1 MLYKQSIFLFALFI
15 LAVSCTHTFHTD
27 QRIEALDGF
36 ATAYFNYDFQ
46 TAAKFC
52 TPESEKWL
60 RYEASQM
67 KESDVERL
75 VAKEHGISYI
85 VNSVEKQ
92 SDSLSVA
99 TLEVYDYYMNTA
111 VDSVGQEESKVI
123 FVIPMCYQNKQWL
136 VTLKSPLRPRRVS

>member
-1 MLYKQSIFLFALFI
+1 MLYKQSIFFFALFI
-15 LAVSCTHTFHTD
+15 LTVSCTRNFHTG
-27 QRIEALDGF
+27 QQTETLDGF
-36 ATAYFNYDFQ
+36 AIAYFNYDFQ

-75 VAKEHGISYI
+75 IAKKHGAGYI
-85 VNSVEKQ
+85 VKSVEKM

-99 TLEVYDYYMNTA
+99 TLEVHDYYINTTI
-111 VDSVGQEESKVI
+111 DSIGQEESKII